1 MRESIF
7 RSAIR
12 SFFVTLF
19 ALIGIAV
26 GLIPLMLV
34 FSSIGSTTTTS
45 EPERKYKLE
54 YAANAD
60 NVRKVLSSDSPA
72 ILKLNITGVI
82 GVEELNTE
90 SVRRQLIESREGDL
104 KNNRV
109 KAVLLYINSPGGT
122 TVDSDN
128 IYEMIKAY
136 KKQYSV
142 PVYAYV
148 DGLCASGGM
157 YIASAADKIY
167 SNDSSLIGS
176 VGVISPSFFNF
187 TQLIDKIGVEAL
199 TLFAGKD
206 KDLMN
211 PLRPWNP
218 EEQKIVQGLIDFYY
232 NRFVDI
238 VATNRK
244 MDKEKLVKDYG
255 AKIFNP
261 KDATAYG
268 FINSDGYSYNMA
280 LKELVKSIGI
290 EDSYY
295 QVVELTHKSWY
306 NELFGMEMGLLS
318 GKVTHRIQ
326 LSSELDPALMNKFLY
341 LYQPR

>member
-7 RSAIR
+7 ISAIR
-12 SFFVTLF
+12 SFFITLF
-19 ALIGIAV
+19 VMIGIAV
-26 GLIPLMLV
+26 GLIPIIMV
-34 FSSIGSTTTTS
+34 FASFGSSSSLT
-45 EPERKYKLE
+45 EPEKKYKIE
-54 YAANAD
+54 YTANAE
-60 NVRKVLSSDSPA
+60 NERKILSSDSPVV
-72 ILKLNITGVI
+72 LKLNISGII
-82 GVEELNTE
+82 GMDDLNTQT
-90 SVRRQLIESREGDL
+90 VRRQLIESREGDL

-109 KAVLLYINSPGGT
+109 KAILLYVNTPGGT

-128 IYEMIKAY
+128 IYELIKAY

-148 DGLCASGGM
+148 DGMCASGGM
-157 YIASAADKIY
+157 YIASAADKIF

-176 VGVISPSFFNF
+176 VGVISPAFLNF
-187 TQLIDKIGVEAL
+187 TQLIDKIGVQAK

-211 PLRPWNP
+211 PLRPWKP
-218 EEQKIVQGLIDFYY
+218 EDEKIVQNLIDFYY

-238 VATNRK
+238 VSANRK
-244 MDKEKLVKDYG
+244 IDKEKLIKDFG
-255 AKIFNP
+255 AKVFNP
-261 KDATAYG
+261 IDAKEYG
-268 FINSDGYSYNMA
+268 FINANGYSYNMA

-290 EDSYY
+290 EDNYY

-306 NELFGMEMGLLS
+306 NELFGSEMGLLS

-326 LSSELDPALMNKFLY
+326 LSSDLDPALMNQYLY
-341 LYQPR
+341 LYRPE